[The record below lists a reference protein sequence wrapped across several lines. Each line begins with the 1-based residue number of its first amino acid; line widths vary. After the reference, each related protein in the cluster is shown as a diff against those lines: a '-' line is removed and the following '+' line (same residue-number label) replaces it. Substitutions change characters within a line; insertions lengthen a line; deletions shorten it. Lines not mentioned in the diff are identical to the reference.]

1 MKSNTFL
8 AFIQQNKARLLPF
21 GVVLFLVIATIFTL
35 TVARNSQELRSKAV
49 TYSGTL
55 SFSPNTISVA
65 PGQTFPSSI
74 GVNLSTGNQTIV
86 GADVIVSFDQT
97 KLSLTGITK
106 ETHATFQTY
115 APVDTNGNF
124 DTARVISTAN
134 STGRVE
140 FGIVSFDWLAN
151 GGQGALTTAFNGTFA
166 PLSRLTFQ
174 ARPGVTGNTTITYVY
189 SGQGGTTDS
198 NIVHNPTT
206 GDPEDILLAPTSTV
220 VVTFATTASPSPTP
234 LASPSPTLLP
244 SPTIQPSPSAC
255 IAATCFDFNGN
266 GTVDIQDITVVAN
279 RYLAQ
284 PGNPAYDVR
293 FDLNCPQGR
302 IDILDITLV
311 ANRMGLA
318 SCPR

>member
-21 GVVLFLVIATIFTL
+21 GVVAFLVIATIFTL
-35 TVARNSQELRSKAV
+35 TVARNSQELRSKAA
-49 TYSGTL
+49 TYSGIL
-55 SFSPNTISVA
+55 SFSPSTISVA

-74 GVNLSTGNQTIV
+74 GINLSTGNQTIV
-86 GADVIVSFDQT
+86 GADVIVNFDQT
-97 KLSLTGITK
+97 KLTLTGITK
-106 ETHATFQTY
+106 ETHSTFQTY

-151 GGQGALTTAFNGTFA
+151 GGQGALTTAFNGTFS
-166 PLSRLTFQ
+166 PVSRLTFQ
-174 ARPGVTGNTTITYVY
+174 ARPGVTGTTTITYVY

-198 NIVHNPTT
+198 NIVHNPAT

-220 VVTFATTASPSPTP
+220 VVTFAGPSPTP
-234 LASPSPTLLP
+234 AASPSPTLAP
-244 SPTIQPSPSAC
+244 SPSPSATPAPSC
-255 IAATCFDFNGN
+255 TAATCFDFNGN

-284 PGNPAYDVR
+284 PGNPAYDIR
-293 FDLNCPQGR
+293 YDLNCPQGR